1 MDMTVRALDAISV
14 PAFIISPDHKVVAW
28 NSACS
33 LLTGVSADSMVG
45 TDRQWTPFYPH
56 RRPLLADLVLDKATD
71 ELATHYGQHGRA
83 KFAFDAFTAEGW
95 FDDLNGKRR
104 YLVFEARPL
113 IADGVVTGA
122 LEMLQDITE
131 HKEASESLKL
141 AARVFENTGEG
152 IMVTD
157 AANRIVSINKAFSAI
172 TGYGDEVI
180 GTDPKILASDR
191 HSNDFYTEM
200 WEDLKQ
206 HGSWQGEI
214 WNLRKDGSEYLVRMH
229 ISVIVSDDRGSNYVA
244 VFSDI
249 TRHKEAEERITFM
262 AHHDFLTGLPNRI
275 LLEDRLSQLGARST
289 GMARDSPSRS
299 STSTSS
305 SWSTMP
311 SATTS
316 ATSCSRRWR
325 PACAG
330 RCAPADT
337 VSRQGGDEFVLLLTG
352 MQAPH
357 DLVQLAAKI
366 IGQLSRPYAIDG
378 HALQVTPSIGLS
390 IFPADGT
397 TPAELIKNA
406 DAAMYHAKNSG
417 RNTFKFFTQD
427 LNAKAFETLMIESS
441 LKAAIPTDLFIE
453 YQPQL
458 CLRSR
463 LPMGVEALVRWRHP
477 TLGVIGPD
485 KFIPIAESSGL
496 IRDIGRWVLEQ
507 ACDLIRRSG
516 IRISVNL
523 SPVQLAQKDIIAIIR
538 DAVAGISPD
547 MLTLEITES
556 AFIHDFENAKAMLAE
571 VRNLGICI
579 AIDDFGT
586 GYASLSY
593 LRQLPIDHI
602 KIDKSFIADSQAKS
616 IVLAIIGLAENL
628 GMSTIAEGVETPEQI
643 SFLERHG
650 CNVIQGFYF
659 SRPLDEARLLDFMGS
674 YRMAPPVGMPERRR
688 EVEPLLT
695 WSFTFATGIGEMDH
709 QHQEFIR
716 LINLLHAGDK
726 GERAVRDLIG
736 ELSSYVKFHFDYEAG
751 LMKRFPVASA
761 SEHLHEHGKFIR
773 DLGVFSAAAA
783 RDPTPALAA
792 EMAGFLGGWLSDH
805 ILATDKKLARE
816 LLAAGCEE

>member
-1 MDMTVRALDAISV
+1 MEMTVRALDAISV

-28 NSACS
+28 NTACS
-33 LLTGVSADSMVG
+33 LLTGVSADSVVG
-45 TDRQWTPFYPH
+45 TDRHWIPFYPH
-56 RRPLLADLVLDKATD
+56 SRPLLADLVLDKATD
-71 ELATHYGQHGRA
+71 ELASHYQQHGRA

-95 FDDLNGKRR
+95 FDNLNGKRR

-157 AANRIVSINKAFSAI
+157 SANRIVSINKAFSAI
-172 TGYGDEVI
+172 TGYGDEVV

-191 HSNDFYTEM
+191 HSNEFYKEM
-200 WEDLKQ
+200 WEDLRQ
-206 HGSWQGEI
+206 FGTWQGEI
-214 WNLRKDGSEYLVRMH
+214 WNLRKDGSEYLVRMN
-229 ISVIVSDDRGSNYVA
+229 ISVIHSDDRGSNYVA

-249 TRHKEAEERITFM
+249 TKHKEAEERITFM

-275 LLEDRLSQLGARST
+275 LLEDRLSQLVARSNRD
-289 GMARDSPSRS
+289 GEGFAVAFLDLDRFKLVNDALGHDVGDKLLKEVAARLRGSVR
-299 STSTSS
+299 
-305 SWSTMP
+305 
-311 SATTS
+311 AT
-316 ATSCSRRWR
+316 
-325 PACAG
+325 
-330 RCAPADT
+330 DT

-357 DLVQLAAKI
+357 DLVQVAAKI
-366 IGQLSRPYAIDG
+366 VGQLSRPYAIDG
-378 HALQVTPSIGLS
+378 HELQVTPSIGLS
-390 IFPADGT
+390 IFPADGS

-406 DAAMYHAKNSG
+406 DAAMYHAKSSG

-441 LKAAIPTDLFIE
+441 LKAAIPGDLFIE

-463 LPMGVEALVRWRHP
+463 LPMGAEALVRWRHP

-523 SPVQLAQKDIIAIIR
+523 SPVQMVQKDIIAIIR
-538 DAVAGISPD
+538 DAVAGINPD
-547 MLTLEITES
+547 MLTLEITEG

-579 AIDDFGT
+579 ALDDFGT

-602 KIDKSFIADSQAKS
+602 KIDKSFVADAQAKS

-650 CNVIQGFYF
+650 CNLIQGFYF
-659 SRPLDEARLLDFMGS
+659 SRPLDEARFLAFMRS
-674 YRMAPPVGMPERRR
+674 HSMAPPVVTPERPRT
-688 EVEPLLT
+688 VEPLLS
-695 WSFTFATGIGEMDH
+695 WSFTFATGLAEMDR

-716 LINLLHAGDK
+716 LINLLHDGDK
-726 GERAVRDLIG
+726 GARAIRVLVD
-736 ELSSYVKFHFDYEAG
+736 ELTAYVKFHFDYEG
-751 LMKRFPVASA
+751 RLMKQFPVACA
-761 SEHLHEHGKFIR
+761 PEHLREHGKFIR
-773 DLGVFSAAAA
+773 NLGGFSAAAS
-783 RDPTPALAA
+783 RDATPALAA
-792 EMAGFLGGWLSDH
+792 EMASYLGSWLTDH

-816 LLAAGCEE
+816 LLDAGCGE